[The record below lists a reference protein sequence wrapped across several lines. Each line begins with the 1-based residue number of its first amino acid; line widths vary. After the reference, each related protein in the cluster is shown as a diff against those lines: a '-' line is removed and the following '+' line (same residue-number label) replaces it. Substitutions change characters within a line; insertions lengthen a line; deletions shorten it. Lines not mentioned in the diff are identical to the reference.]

1 MTALAKLLVFFVYDV
16 CMGKLTIC
24 VAVKLRENRAL
35 GNPREV
41 MLNNNF
47 FRKTGCE
54 LHDYLRRSTSLTTGR
69 HLTQC
74 YLAD

>member
-41 MLNNNF
+41 RLNNNF

-54 LHDYLRRSTSLTTGR
+54 LHDYLRRTGR

-74 YLAD
+74 YLTN